1 MAKPQSFWLWC
12 CALCVAAIGMDG
24 VQRWGSSPLQPA
36 SASAALAGKVAVPVI
51 FPAMTLQ
58 AKGKIPMPA
67 NTPAAH
73 ASSLVVMPPGGAAQ
87 VLAFW
92 FAGQRESAPDVQ
104 IAFSWFDRASQAWV
118 PSRFVVNRFALGQQL
133 GYGVRR
139 LGNPVAWLDADGR
152 VHVFVV
158 ATGLGGW
165 AAGRIVHLRQD
176 TDAVASTAQA
186 LSNLQFRPVRMLP
199 LSWLFNTSHL
209 VRASP
214 MPLADGGMVLPVYFE
229 LGLKYPV
236 VLRFG
241 AQGQWLGMVR
251 MSARTD
257 ILQPTIVPIT
267 ATQWVGWMR
276 DHSPQRKVALVATD
290 DAGATWRDMPSLP
303 IDNTGSSVAALRL
316 PTGQFVMAHNK
327 SIQTR
332 RDMDLSAS
340 IDGSTW
346 RSVMSV
352 ENGAKESDE
361 FSYPALAWDGQY
373 LWVSYTDMRREIA
386 WQRYSVQSGSNAQT
400 VGAKP

>member
-12 CALCVAAIGMDG
+12 CALCVAAVGVDG
-24 VQRWGSSPLQPA
+24 VQRWASAPPLL
-36 SASAALAGKVAVPVI
+36 ASAAVVSTSAVRQLVTLPTFI
-51 FPAMTLQ
+51 LQ
-58 AKGKIPMPA
+58 AKGKIPMPVD
-67 NTPAAH
+67 TPAAH

-87 VLAFW
+87 MLAFW

-118 PSRFVVNRFALGQQL
+118 PSRFVVNRFELGQQL

-176 TDAVASTAQA
+176 TDAVANTAQA
-186 LSNLQFRPVRMLP
+186 LSNLRFHPVRILP

-209 VRASP
+209 VRAAP
-214 MPLADGGMVLPVYFE
+214 MPLADGGMALPVYFE

-276 DHSPQRKVALVATD
+276 DHGPQRKVALVATD

-340 IDGSTW
+340 LDGSTW
-346 RSVMSV
+346 RSVVSV

-386 WQRYSVQSGSNAQT
+386 WQRYSVQSGSHVQA